1 MKITKQKL
9 KEIIKEEIS
18 NALVESDLDSELA
31 SIGTGVDS
39 VDKKKAHEN
48 VALGLMQASIALNLM
63 VELATLTVDKESR
76 FFAENMPHGPSRAY
90 KTQIEKLAEILSTVS
105 KQVSNQ
111 GQSLEENYIESDL
124 ARENENMKELINH
137 IDKLG
142 TEMKIIGLGGA
153 TPEEKEVDNLILAK
167 IKLDVG
173 PFDKV
178 LKGHINAIFEQFE
191 DLSYEKKLPEKLRNY
206 LSNIATSKIFKPMK
220 DKARRGY

>member
-18 NALVESDLDSELA
+18 NALVEFDLDSELT

-39 VDKKKAHEN
+39 VNKKKAHEN

-63 VELATLTVDKESR
+63 LELATQTVDKESR

-90 KTQIEKLAEILSTVS
+90 KDEIEKIARILSTVS

-111 GQSLEENYIESDL
+111 GQSLEENYIESEL
-124 ARENENMKELINH
+124 ARENENMKELINY

-142 TEMKIIGLGGA
+142 TEMKIIGLGGV

-167 IKLDVG
+167 LKLSIGTFGEIV
-173 PFDKV
+173 KN
-178 LKGHINAIFEQFE
+178 HIYAILEQFR
-191 DLSYEKKLPEKLRNY
+191 DLSGEKLVPERLRNY
-206 LSNIATSKIFKPMK
+206 LDNAPTSEIFAPMRQK
-220 DKARRGY
+220 L